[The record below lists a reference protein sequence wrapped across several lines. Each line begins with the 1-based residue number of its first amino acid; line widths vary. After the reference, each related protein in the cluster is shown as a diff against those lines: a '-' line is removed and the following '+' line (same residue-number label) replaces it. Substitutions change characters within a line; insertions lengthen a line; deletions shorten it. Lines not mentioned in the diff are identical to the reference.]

1 MNKILKLVSF
11 ILTLADFAKELTEKI
26 MATKKTIQGAAGYKG
41 KSAEKDNAAGKAM
54 NNAAGKGKNDAA
66 GKGKNDAA
74 GKNAFNGLDTYNG
87 KQMDNATRGIRNNN
101 PLNIRHS
108 KNQWFGMKELQNDKT
123 FVQFESRK
131 FGYRAAF
138 VLIRTYMV
146 KHHANTI
153 GKIIA
158 RWAPSSDGNNTLGY
172 IRFVSKTTG
181 IPVDEPLRFEDQKKM
196 VSIVRSMAQM
206 ESGIIENE
214 DILNEAYCMV

>member
-41 KSAEKDNAAGKAM
+41 KSAEK
-54 NNAAGKGKNDAA
+54 NDAA
-66 GKGKNDAA
+66 GKGKNDAT

-87 KQMDNATRGIRNNN
+87 KQMDDATRGIRNNN

-123 FVQFESRK
+123 FVQFVSRK

-158 RWAPSSDGNNTLGY
+158 RWAPSSDGNNTQSY

-206 ESGIIENE
+206 ESAIIENE

>member
-41 KSAEKDNAAGKAM
+41 KSAEKNKEAGKAM
-54 NNAAGKGKNDAA
+54 NNAA

-108 KNQWFGMKELQNDKT
+108 KNQWFGMKELQTDKT
-123 FVQFESRK
+123 FVQFVSRK

-158 RWAPSSDGNNTLGY
+158 RWAPSSDGNNTQGY

-181 IPVDEPLRFEDQKKM
+181 IPADEPLRFEDQKKM

>member
-26 MATKKTIQGAAGYKG
+26 MATKKTIQSAAGYKG
-41 KSAEKDNAAGKAM
+41 KSAEKNKE
-54 NNAAGKGKNDAA
+54 
-66 GKGKNDAA
+66 A

-87 KQMDNATRGIRNNN
+87 KQMDNATRGIRNYN

-108 KNQWFGMKELQNDKT
+108 KNQWFGMKELQTDKT

-158 RWAPSSDGNNTLGY
+158 RWAPSSDGNNTQGY

>member
-1 MNKILKLVSF
+1 MNGKLKKKVMNKILKLVSF

-26 MATKKTIQGAAGYKG
+26 MATKKTIQSAA
-41 KSAEKDNAAGKAM
+41 AN
-54 NNAAGKGKNDAA
+54 
-66 GKGKNDAA
+66 
-74 GKNAFNGLDTYNG
+74 NG

-108 KNQWFGMKELQNDKT
+108 KNQWFGMKELQTDKT

-158 RWAPSSDGNNTLGY
+158 RWAPSSDGNNTQGY

>member
-1 MNKILKLVSF
+1 
-11 ILTLADFAKELTEKI
+11 
-26 MATKKTIQGAAGYKG
+26 
-41 KSAEKDNAAGKAM
+41 
-54 NNAAGKGKNDAA
+54 
-66 GKGKNDAA
+66 
-74 GKNAFNGLDTYNG
+74 
-87 KQMDNATRGIRNNN
+87 
-101 PLNIRHS
+101 
-108 KNQWFGMKELQNDKT
+108 MKELQNDKT
-123 FVQFESRK
+123 FVQFVSRK

-158 RWAPSSDGNNTLGY
+158 RWAPSSDGNNTQGY
-172 IRFVSKTTG
+172 IRFVSKTTD
-181 IPVDEPLRFEDQKKM
+181 IPADEPLRFEDQKKM

>member
-26 MATKKTIQGAAGYKG
+26 MATKKTIQSAAGYKG

-66 GKGKNDAA
+66 GK
-74 GKNAFNGLDTYNG
+74 NAFNGLDIYNG

-108 KNQWFGMKELQNDKT
+108 KNQWFGMKELQTDKT
-123 FVQFESRK
+123 FVQFVSRK

-158 RWAPSSDGNNTLGY
+158 RWAPSSDGNNTQGY

>member
-1 MNKILKLVSF
+1 
-11 ILTLADFAKELTEKI
+11 
-26 MATKKTIQGAAGYKG
+26 
-41 KSAEKDNAAGKAM
+41 
-54 NNAAGKGKNDAA
+54 
-66 GKGKNDAA
+66 
-74 GKNAFNGLDTYNG
+74 
-87 KQMDNATRGIRNNN
+87 
-101 PLNIRHS
+101 
-108 KNQWFGMKELQNDKT
+108 MKELQTDKT
-123 FVQFESRK
+123 FVQFVSRK

-158 RWAPSSDGNNTLGY
+158 RWAPSSDGNNTQGY

-181 IPVDEPLRFEDQKKM
+181 IPVDEPLRFDDQKKM